1 MIGFA
6 SPFAR
11 RCPALLAASFLVL
24 AAASTRAAENDAPK
38 GPAVTVLKA
47 TKACFANIVEL
58 SGTIM
63 PRDETAVRPER
74 MGLKVAEVLAEA
86 GDTVTAGQTL
96 ARLNLPEGG
105 TVTVQ
110 APVNGTIS
118 VSNATVGAMASGKGE
133 ALFNIIARNEYDLVG
148 LASTSDLPKLA
159 VGQPASIR
167 VIGIGDV
174 DAKVRRIS
182 PTVEPAVQ
190 LGPVY
195 IGITT
200 NRKLPVNTSG
210 RALIKTGQ
218 SCGVAVPLTAIQY
231 SAAGT
236 VVQVVKRQRIETKR
250 VETGLMSGGSIE
262 IRDGLNEGEEVV
274 ARAGSLLR
282 EGDLVRPVTA
292 SANNGK

>member
-1 MIGFA
+1 MPHFPSSRLPA
-6 SPFAR
+6 LAAA
-11 RCPALLAASFLVL
+11 ALLAL
-24 AAASTRAAENDAPK
+24 AAAPSRAAEDDTPK
-38 GPAVTVLKA
+38 GPAVTTLKV

-63 PRDETAVRPER
+63 AREETAVRPER

-110 APVNGTIS
+110 APINGTIS

-159 VGQPASIR
+159 NGQPASIR
-167 VIGIGDV
+167 IIGVGDV
-174 DAKVRRIS
+174 DARVRRIS

-195 IGITT
+195 IGVTA
-200 NRKLPVNTSG
+200 NRRLPLNASG
-210 RALIKTGQ
+210 RALVKVGQ
-218 SCGVAVPLTAIQY
+218 SCNVAVPLTAIQY

-236 VVQVVKRQRIETKR
+236 VVQVVRRQRIETKS

-262 IRDGLNEGEEVV
+262 IRDGLNDGEEVV
-274 ARAGSLLR
+274 ARAGALLR
-282 EGDLVRPVTA
+282 EGDLVRTVQANA
-292 SANNGK
+292 SAK

>member
-1 MIGFA
+1 MPP
-6 SPFAR
+6 SPRLPALAAV
-11 RCPALLAASFLVL
+11 ALLAF
-24 AAASTRAAENDAPK
+24 AAAPSRAADDDNTPK

-47 TKACFANIVEL
+47 TKSCFAAIVEL

-63 PRDETAVRPER
+63 ARDETAVRPER
-74 MGLKVAEVLAEA
+74 QGLKVAEVLAEA

-110 APVNGTIS
+110 APLGGTITS
-118 VSNATVGAMASGKGE
+118 SSAVVGAMASGKGE
-133 ALFNIIARNEYDLVG
+133 ALFNIMSRNEYDLVG

-159 VGQPASIR
+159 PGQPASIR
-167 VIGIGDV
+167 LIGIGDV
-174 DAKVRRIS
+174 DARVRRIS
-182 PTVEPAVQ
+182 PTIEQAVQ

-195 IGITT
+195 VGITT
-200 NRKLPVNTSG
+200 NRRLPINASG

-218 SCGVAVPLTAIQY
+218 SCGVAIPLTAIQY

-250 VETGLMSGGSIE
+250 VETGLMSGGQIE
-262 IRDGLNEGEEVV
+262 IRDGLNEGEDIV

-292 SANNGK
+292 AAVAGAK

>member
-1 MIGFA
+1 MP
-6 SPFAR
+6 PFPAPR
-11 RCPALLAASFLVL
+11 LPALAAVALLAL
-24 AAASTRAAENDAPK
+24 AAAPSRAADDDNTPK

-47 TKACFANIVEL
+47 TKSCFAAIVEL

-63 PRDETAVRPER
+63 ARDETAVRPER
-74 MGLKVAEVLAEA
+74 QGLKVAEVLAEA

-96 ARLNLPEGG
+96 ARLTLPEGG

-110 APVNGTIS
+110 APLGGTITS
-118 VSNATVGAMASGKGE
+118 SSAVVGAMASGKGE
-133 ALFNIIARNEYDLVG
+133 ALFNIMSRNEYDLVG

-159 VGQPASIR
+159 PGQPASIR
-167 VIGIGDV
+167 LIGIGDV
-174 DAKVRRIS
+174 DARVRRIS
-182 PTVEPAVQ
+182 PTIEQAVQ

-195 IGITT
+195 VGITT
-200 NRKLPVNTSG
+200 NRRLPINASG

-218 SCGVAVPLTAIQY
+218 SCGVAIPLTAIQY

-250 VETGLMSGGSIE
+250 VETGLMSGGQIE
-262 IRDGLNEGEEVV
+262 IRDGLNEGEDIV

-292 SANNGK
+292 AANTGGK